1 MTITSVKEVIA
12 RAVSDAGFRELL
24 FRDPERALA
33 GYDLTDQETTTIL
46 EGLSREGF
54 DALAGELGERVS
66 RAGIGLDDFV
76 GNVIDAVSG
85 GPDIA
90 AEGGGVSPIPAPGQ
104 PGAGDLA
111 SLMES
116 IPEGN
121 LDDAMLFSGLAM
133 AAVALMVRSAQAEAS
148 RRRAEAAELELTKA
162 ELRALR
168 AQINPHFLF
177 NSLNTIRYFVRT
189 DPETARKLLLNLSE
203 IFQRALRAGE
213 FVALRDELSYVE
225 AYLALEEARLGE
237 RLRVA
242 WSIPDETCM
251 EALVPTLILQP
262 VVENAVVH
270 GIAVRPESGTVSIA
284 VECSGPEVVLRV
296 EDDGPGIAP
305 DKLAAL
311 LTPGEER
318 TGIGLSN
325 IDGRLRAI
333 YGEVYGLAIE
343 SKPGCGTCVQMR
355 IPCTGNEQAA

>member
-1 MTITSVKEVIA
+1 MTITSVKEIIA
-12 RAVSDAGFRELL
+12 RAVSDARYRELL

-66 RAGIGLDDFV
+66 RAGMGLDDFV
-76 GNVIDAVSG
+76 GGVIDAVSG
-85 GPDIA
+85 GPVIVASDVSDA
-90 AEGGGVSPIPAPGQ
+90 PMPLPGEDARSGVD
-104 PGAGDLA
+104 DLA
-111 SLMES
+111 SLV
-116 IPEGN
+116 PEGE
-121 LDDAMLFSGLAM
+121 LDDVMLFSGLAL
-133 AAVALMVRSAQAEAS
+133 AAVALMVRSAQAEAE

-189 DPETARKLLLNLSE
+189 DPETARELLLNLSE

-213 FVALRDELSYVE
+213 FVALRDEISYVE

-237 RLRVA
+237 RLRVV
-242 WSIPDETCM
+242 WSIPDETCLDI
-251 EALVPTLILQP
+251 LVPTLILQP
-262 VVENAVVH
+262 IVENAVVH
-270 GIAVRPESGTVSIA
+270 GIATKPEGGTVSIA
-284 VECSGPEVVLRV
+284 VERSGSDIALRV

-305 DKLAAL
+305 EMLASL
-311 LTPGEER
+311 LEPGEER
-318 TGIGLSN
+318 AGIGLPN
-325 IDGRLRAI
+325 IDSRLRAI
-333 YGEVYGLAIE
+333 YGEAYGLAIE
-343 SKPGCGTCVQMR
+343 SEPGHGTRVQMR